1 MWALVV
7 TLLALYS
14 GSALWDAVDA
24 RLAEAAAASI
34 GVETPLSMG
43 KAIKAF
49 TLCMIAGLSVLVSG
63 YALGESADELV
74 AFFDDYD
81 DKTKTEGTDKT
92 SGDKDTAGTAAQ
104 FDIGYHLGTAVYG
117 YIVLAA
123 ISMGGAIFANQ
134 FLGFDD
140 TFECDLQEGVITQA
154 TYAAA
159 FPILAAQ
166 TDRASCLKTIQQVFD
181 IEDIN
186 NDGFITRCEDATLQ
200 RAFGSTPEYAYKFSS
215 QFDRAAFN
223 KICAENFPY

>member
-81 DKTKTEGTDKT
+81 DKTK
-92 SGDKDTAGTAAQ
+92 
-104 FDIGYHLGTAVYG
+104 
-117 YIVLAA
+117 
-123 ISMGGAIFANQ
+123 
-134 FLGFDD
+134 
-140 TFECDLQEGVITQA
+140 
-154 TYAAA
+154 
-159 FPILAAQ
+159 
-166 TDRASCLKTIQQVFD
+166 
-181 IEDIN
+181 
-186 NDGFITRCEDATLQ
+186 
-200 RAFGSTPEYAYKFSS
+200 
-215 QFDRAAFN
+215 
-223 KICAENFPY
+223 